1 MGVVKRI
8 RLDPA
13 ERRDQLLD
21 LGVKMLSLRGL
32 EQISVE
38 EIAKMAGI
46 SRGLLFH
53 YFPSKREFH
62 IEIVRHSSNDLLA
75 RIAPNPEL
83 EPVEMLRDVMG
94 RYIDYVTEHRDG
106 YVSLLRGRASGDPDM
121 RLIAD
126 ENRSILVDRIFEYLP
141 FGGAEITPR
150 VRLAVRGWVAFVEEV
165 TLTWLQD
172 PKLNREELIDLHVQS
187 LPALA
192 LGPELAAALLAQ
204 AQS

>member
-1 MGVVKRI
+1 MKRI

-53 YFPSKREFH
+53 YFPSKRDFH

-75 RIAPNPEL
+75 RVAPNPDL
-83 EPVEMLRDVMG
+83 EPMEMLRDVMG

-121 RLIAD
+121 RQIAD
-126 ENRSILVDRIFEYLP
+126 ENRSLLVDRIFEHLP
-141 FGGAEITPR
+141 FGGEITPR

-172 PKLNREELIDLHVQS
+172 PELNREELIDLHVQS

-204 AQS
+204 AQT